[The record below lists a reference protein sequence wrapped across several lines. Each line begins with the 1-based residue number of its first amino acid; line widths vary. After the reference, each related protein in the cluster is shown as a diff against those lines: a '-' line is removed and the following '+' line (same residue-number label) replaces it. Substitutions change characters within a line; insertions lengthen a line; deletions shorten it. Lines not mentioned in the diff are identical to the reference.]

1 MFVVPFF
8 LRAPLSS
15 IIQWQ
20 LVPITVFLENHGK
33 GICTAENVD
42 EWLHE
47 NGFQKKKTWQVGD
60 TVYVE
65 IDTTKTT
72 LRDFYS
78 FEQLT
83 VEQKRGTEECWRTF
97 FVMKSISPDEKQ
109 SEKAWNEN
117 LENPFSKILG
127 EIHTKMI
134 V

>member
-8 LRAPLSS
+8 LRAPLPS

-20 LVPITVFLENHGK
+20 LVPITLFLENHGK
-33 GICTAENVD
+33 GLCTAENL
-42 EWLHE
+42 EAWLSE
-47 NGFQKKKTWQVGD
+47 NGFAKKQSWQVGD
-60 TVYVE
+60 TAYVE

-83 VEQKRGTEECWRTF
+83 VEQKKGTEECWRTF
-97 FVMKSISPDEKQ
+97 FLMKSVSPDEKQ

-127 EIHTKMI
+127 EIQRKI
-134 V
+134 AV

>member
-8 LRAPLSS
+8 LRTPLPS

-20 LVPITVFLENHGK
+20 LVPITLFLENHGK
-33 GICTAENVD
+33 GLCTAENLE
-42 EWLHE
+42 EWLEE
-47 NGFQKKKTWQVGD
+47 NGFTKKQSWQVGD
-60 TVYVE
+60 TAFVE
-65 IDTTKTT
+65 IDITKTI

-83 VEQKRGTEECWRTF
+83 LEQKRGTEECWRTF
-97 FVMKSISPDEKQ
+97 FIMKPVSADEKH

-117 LENPFSKILG
+117 LENPFSKILM
-127 EIHTKMI
+127 EIQQRLA